1 MDRAVLSETHPGRPE
16 VIGCKVFSQFLL
28 GWIGVVG
35 TAVSWLPVQISSTA
49 ARDALV
55 DALIWQAG

>member
-1 MDRAVLSETHPGRPE
+1 MDRAVLSETHPGRPK
-16 VIGCKVFSQFLL
+16 VIGCKMFSRFLL